1 MLLGRNEC
9 VAILRCPVTREHL
22 TFAPDGSS
30 RAEPS
35 GRSYLS
41 LEDTPILIDFENS
54 VIDRNSFIGSH
65 GASSVK
71 RRRYVRLSGGIKKLL
86 SPPKKATRVNVDWL
100 VKELETRPDA
110 RVLIIGGGTVGQGM
124 EPLYDHSSIKV
135 ISFDIYRTDRTQFI
149 ADAHAIP
156 LADGSVDAVVVQ
168 AVLEHVVH
176 PETVAA
182 EIWRVLKDGGLL
194 YAETPFM
201 QHVHEGAY
209 DFTRFTE
216 SGHRFL
222 FRRFQ
227 LIRSGTTAG
236 PGTQLLWAVDYF
248 VKSLFRSR
256 IAGKIA
262 KAAFVWLQWFDGLI
276 SEDYSSDAA
285 SGVYFLGRKSDI
297 EISPRE
303 VVDFYRGAQKGG

>member
-1 MLLGRNEC
+1 MLLDRNEC

-22 TFAPDGSS
+22 TFAPDGSL

-54 VIDRNSFIGSH
+54 VIDRNSFIGSR

-86 SPPKKATRVNVDWL
+86 SPPKKATRANVDWL
-100 VKELETRPDA
+100 VKELGTRPEA

-124 EPLYDHSSIKV
+124 EPLYDHPSIKV

-168 AVLEHVVH
+168 AVLEHVVQ

-182 EIWRVLKDGGLL
+182 EIWRVLKDDGLL

-256 IAGKIA
+256 VAGKIA
-262 KAAFVWLQWFDGLI
+262 KAGFVWLQWFDGLI
-276 SEDYSSDAA
+276 SEDYASDAA
-285 SGVYFLGRKSDI
+285 SGVYFLGRKSDV

-303 VVDFYRGAQKGG
+303 VIDFYRGAQKGT